1 MNFYLRFWV
10 KICPKFEDQQ
20 FFSEK
25 FLAEIKFYKID
36 PSTDRPIGFASSLS
50 TLDDALEI
58 EQDNAFAM
66 RLKSGKRMHF
76 LCD

>member
-1 MNFYLRFWV
+1 
-10 KICPKFEDQQ
+10 
-20 FFSEK
+20 
-25 FLAEIKFYKID
+25 LAEIKFYKVD